1 MEIITQREDLLAWK
15 SRSSHQ
21 AKGITFVPTMGALH
35 AGHISLIQLALQRE
49 GAVLSSIFINPLQF
63 NHAGD
68 LAAYPKTP
76 ESDLNMLR
84 HACCDAVYMPEYNQ
98 VYPEGIA
105 VKHFDL
111 GELEG
116 RLEGAFRPGHFQGVA
131 NVLYRLF
138 MDVEPTEVVL
148 GLKDY
153 QQFMVVQELGRQ
165 HFPTLRI
172 TGAPTLREESGLA
185 MSSRNRRLSKAE
197 HQQASL
203 VAKQLIRLQEVQHTL
218 SFETWK
224 SEFSAFCQTLPA
236 IRMEYVELAEQ
247 KTLRT
252 LNEWPNEDKA
262 VVLIAFYSGA
272 TRLIDNILLA

>member
-1 MEIITQREDLLAWK
+1 VEIITQREDLLAWK

>member
-203 VAKQLIRLQEVQHTL
+203 VAQQLIRLQEVQRTM

-224 SEFSAFCQTLPA
+224 SQFLVFCQTLPS
-236 IRMEYVELAEQ
+236 IRVEYVELAEQ
-247 KTLRT
+247 KTLRQLT
-252 LNEWPNEDKA
+252 DWPNEGKA

>member
-236 IRMEYVELAEQ
+236 IRIEYVELAEQ

-252 LNEWPNEDKA
+252 LNEWPTEGAA

>member
-1 MEIITQREDLLAWK
+1 MEIITKREDLLAWK
-15 SRSSHQ
+15 SQSSNQ

-35 AGHISLIQLALQRE
+35 AGHMSLIELALHR
-49 GAVLSSIFINPLQF
+49 GRTVLSSIFINPLQF

-76 ESDLNMLR
+76 ESDLHMLQ

-105 VKHFDL
+105 VEHFDL
-111 GELEG
+111 GELEE

-138 MDVEPTEVVL
+138 KDIEPAEVVL

-165 HFPTLRI
+165 HFPALQI

-185 MSSRNRRLSKAE
+185 MSSRNRRLSVAE
-197 HQQASL
+197 HQQASF
-203 VAKQLIRLQEVQHTL
+203 VAQQLMRLQEVQRTM

-224 SEFSAFCQTLPA
+224 SQFLVFCQTLPS
-236 IRMEYVELAEQ
+236 IRVEYVELAEQ
-247 KTLRT
+247 KTLHQLRD
-252 LNEWPNEDKA
+252 WPNEDKA

>member
-1 MEIITQREDLLAWK
+1 
-15 SRSSHQ
+15 
-21 AKGITFVPTMGALH
+21 MGALH

-111 GELEG
+111 GELEE

-203 VAKQLIRLQEVQHTL
+203 VAQQLIRLQEVQRTM

-224 SEFSAFCQTLPA
+224 SQFLVFCQTLPS
-236 IRMEYVELAEQ
+236 IRVEYVELAEQ
-247 KTLRT
+247 KTLRQLT
-252 LNEWPNEDKA
+252 DWPNEGKA

>member
-236 IRMEYVELAEQ
+236 IRIEYVELAEQ

>member
-236 IRMEYVELAEQ
+236 IRIEYVELAEQ

-252 LNEWPNEDKA
+252 LNEWPTEGAA

-272 TRLIDNILLA
+272 TRLIDNIILA